1 MTNAAVR
8 TVNPENAGGKLRSAV
23 VSFRALVGH
32 VMAPFRFCAA
42 ELPLVQRCIGI
53 HSSLAQS
60 SWSRRAM
67 TALIVLRN
75 KGIEPC
81 WLSPGLSI
89 PLVAHNSKP
98 IDANYQTIQGAMRSI
113 FH

>member
-1 MTNAAVR
+1 
-8 TVNPENAGGKLRSAV
+8 
-23 VSFRALVGH
+23 
-32 VMAPFRFCAA
+32 
-42 ELPLVQRCIGI
+42 
-53 HSSLAQS
+53 
-60 SWSRRAM
+60 M